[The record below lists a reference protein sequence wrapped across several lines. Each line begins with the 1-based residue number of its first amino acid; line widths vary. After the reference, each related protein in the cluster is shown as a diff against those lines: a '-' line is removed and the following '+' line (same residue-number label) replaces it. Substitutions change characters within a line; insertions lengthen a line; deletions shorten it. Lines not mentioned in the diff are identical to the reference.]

1 MLNKDKNSIFIETTM
16 SEQQCLLPVIIGPT
30 ATGKTRLAALVAAEL
45 NAEILCADSRQV
57 YRDMNL
63 GTGKDYDDYIVDG
76 QSVPYHLM
84 DIVDAGEKFNLFK
97 FYDAFQNAY
106 KDIVNR
112 GKQPMVCGGTGMY
125 VESII
130 KNYNMHM
137 VPEDAEF
144 RAACELRE
152 FDDLVAELKTYKTL
166 HNTTDIDSK
175 KRVIRAL
182 EIARYEIDHAAEF
195 TSNECSYNPYVI
207 GVSVSREVRR
217 ERIAK
222 RFHARLQEGM
232 TSEVEQLLASGV
244 PAETLIYYGL
254 EYKFL
259 TLYVTGKITKQE
271 MEEQLLTAICQFAKR
286 QMTWFRGMERRGIE
300 IHWVDG
306 ELPMED
312 RKEAVLSLLH
322 AQGL

>member
-1 MLNKDKNSIFIETTM
+1 M
-16 SEQQCLLPVIIGPT
+16 SEEQCLLPVIIGPT

-45 NAEILCADSRQV
+45 DAEILCADSRQV
-57 YRDMNL
+57 YRNMNL
-63 GTGKDYDDYIVDG
+63 GTGKDYDDYIVGDMH
-76 QSVPYHLM
+76 VPYHLM

-97 FYDAFQNAY
+97 FYDAFQHAY
-106 KDIVNR
+106 KDIVSR

-137 VPEDAEF
+137 VPEDADF
-144 RAACELRE
+144 RAACELRD
-152 FDDLVAELKTYKTL
+152 FDDLVEELKTYKTL

-182 EIARYEIDHAAEF
+182 EIARYECEHAAEF
-195 TSNECSYNPYVI
+195 TKNDCSYIPFTI

-222 RFHARLQEGM
+222 RFRARLQEGM
-232 TSEVEQLLASGV
+232 TAEVEQLLANGV

-259 TLYVTGKITKQE
+259 TLYVTGKISKQE
-271 MEEQLLTAICQFAKR
+271 MEDQLLTAICQFAKR

-306 ELPMED
+306 ELPMEE
-312 RKEAVLSLLH
+312 RKSAVLALLH
-322 AQGL
+322 EQGLF